1 MATSDFTPTTAEVAV
16 HMRARLLNEHGAVF
30 PDFTADTA
38 PPKAQIE
45 ALIPQGVGRLVTAIG
60 ATICPGDHQEALYV
74 SAKALAAL
82 YVATL
87 AERTYFPEQVGS
99 QRSPYSVMYEEFKDG
114 LKVLVES
121 VSEHCGGGGS
131 EPGESVGGAG
141 TLPASSFPC
150 PKGYD
155 QEEW

>member
-1 MATSDFTPTTAEVAV
+1 MAASDFTPTTAEVAV
-16 HMRARLLNEHGAVF
+16 HMRARLVDTHGNTSE
-30 PDFTADTA
+30 DFTADTR
-38 PPKAQIE
+38 PTKAQIE

-60 ATICPGDHQEALYV
+60 TTICPGDHREALYG
-74 SAKALAAL
+74 SAESLAAL

-99 QRSPYSVMYEEFKDG
+99 QRSPYNVMYEEFKDG

-150 PKGYD
+150 PKSYD